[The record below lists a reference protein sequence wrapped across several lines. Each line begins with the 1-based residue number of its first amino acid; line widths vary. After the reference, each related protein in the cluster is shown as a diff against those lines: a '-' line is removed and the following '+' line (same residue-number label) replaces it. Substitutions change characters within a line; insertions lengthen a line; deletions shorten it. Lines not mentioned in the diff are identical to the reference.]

1 MDTGKQHPQGIP
13 VMDPRGATPSTS
25 VPMAARPSGL
35 RGVTLALVDNTKINA
50 GNLLDQLSSL
60 LEAEAHPARIVRFS
74 KPDATRPAPPNLVKQ
89 ITEECDAA
97 VLAIGD

>member
-1 MDTGKQHPQGIP
+1 MSNQSSTGIP
-13 VMDPRGATPSTS
+13 VMDPRGETPAAS
-25 VPMAARPSGL
+25 VSMAPRLSALDGK
-35 RGVTLALVDNTKINA
+35 TIALVDNTKINA
-50 GNLLDQLSSL
+50 GNLLDKLSSI
-60 LEAEAHPARIVRFS
+60 LEAQSKPARIVRFS

>member
-35 RGVTLALVDNTKINA
+35 GGVTLALVDNTKINA
-50 GNLLDQLSSL
+50 GNLLDQLASL
-60 LEAEAHPARIVRFS
+60 LEAEARPARIVRFS
-74 KPDATRPAPPNLVKQ
+74 KPDATRPAPPDLVKQ
-89 ITEECDAA
+89 IAEECDAA

>member
-1 MDTGKQHPQGIP
+1 MDTDKQQPQGIP

-25 VPMAARPSGL
+25 VPMALRPPNL
-35 RGVTLALVDNTKINA
+35 DGVILGLVDNTKINA
-50 GNLLDQLSSL
+50 GKLLDRLSYL
-60 LEAEAHPARIVRFS
+60 LEEEAPDARIVRFS
-74 KPDATRPAPPNLVKQ
+74 KPDATRPAPPDLVKQ